1 MTYSLVGI
9 LAICVHVIINIG
21 IFRKNG
27 DSHFPAQRDYCY
39 FLYSVI
45 AYHATD
51 ALWGFLHEWRMP
63 GLLYADTALYFVLMA
78 LSVLLWTTFVIRYLE
93 REDLLDERSDKFG
106 KALNYA
112 GKGIFV
118 FQILALAVN
127 FVRPVLFFIDAE
139 GEYHAEVTRYVAFA
153 LQMLMFLMTAI
164 YTFIVSD
171 AETDTMKRRHFTIG
185 VFGVAMLFAIGIQLS
200 YPLLPMY
207 SIGYLLGGCLLHT
220 FVVEDEKAEY
230 LRALEE
236 SLNREAEHQRELGGK
251 KHQAYTDQL
260 TKVKSKHA
268 YMESVEALNRR
279 IMTRKVSEFAT
290 VVFDVNGL
298 RHVNDADGHKAGD
311 QCIFTASQ
319 TICDV
324 FKHSPI
330 FRIGGDEFSAIL
342 EGKDYESRDALM
354 KAFDRMM
361 EENLRKE
368 QVTVSAGLAEYDP
381 EEDETFNA
389 VFERANEK
397 LYERKRFFKER
408 EARSK
413 K

>member
-9 LAICVHVIINIG
+9 LAICVHIIINIG

-27 DSHFPAQRDYCY
+27 ESNFPAQRDYCY

-51 ALWGFLHEWRMP
+51 ALWGFLYEWRLA
-63 GLLYADTALYFVLMA
+63 GLLYVDTALYFVMMA
-78 LSVLLWTTFVIRYLE
+78 LSVLLWTAFVIRYLE
-93 REDLLDERSDKFG
+93 REDLLDQRSDKFG
-106 KALNYA
+106 KALTYA
-112 GKGIFV
+112 GRGFFA
-118 FQILALAVN
+118 FQIIALAVN
-127 FVRPVLFFIDAE
+127 FFRPVLFSIDRD
-139 GEYHAEVTRYVAFA
+139 GEYHAEVTRYMAFA
-153 LQMLMFLMTAI
+153 LQMLMFLMTAV

-171 AETDTMKRRHFTIG
+171 AETETMKRRHFTIG
-185 VFGVAMLFAIGIQLS
+185 AFGVAMLCAIGVQLS

-236 SLNREAEHQRELGGK
+236 SLNRETERQRELGGK

-260 TKVKSKHA
+260 TKVKSKRA
-268 YMESVEALNRR
+268 YMETVEALNRR
-279 IMTRKVSEFAT
+279 IMTRKASAFAAA
-290 VVFDVNGL
+290 VFDVNGL
-298 RHVNDADGHKAGD
+298 RHINDADGHKAGD
-311 QCIFTASQ
+311 QCIFNASQ
-319 TICDV
+319 VICDV

-342 EGKDYESRDALM
+342 EGKDYETRAALM

-361 EENLRKE
+361 EENFRNE
-368 QVTVSAGLAEYDP
+368 QVVVSAGLAEYDP
-381 EEDETFNA
+381 EKDENFNA

-397 LYERKRFFKER
+397 LYERKRFYKEQ
-408 EARSK
+408 EAKAK

>member
-1 MTYSLVGI
+1 MHI
-9 LAICVHVIINIG
+9 IINIG
-21 IFRKNG
+21 VFRKNG
-27 DSHFPAQRDYCY
+27 EGHFPAQRDYCC
-39 FLYSVI
+39 FLVSVI

-51 ALWGFLHEWRMP
+51 ALWGVLHEWHFAR
-63 GLLYADTALYFVLMA
+63 LLYADTAIYFAVMA
-78 LSVLLWTTFVIRYLE
+78 LSVLLWTVFVLHYLE
-93 REDLLDERSDKFG
+93 REDLIDERNDKFG
-106 KALNYA
+106 KALHYA
-112 GKGIFV
+112 GRGFFV
-118 FQILALAVN
+118 FQLAALAVN
-127 FVRPVLFFIDAE
+127 FVHPILFSIDAN
-139 GEYHAEVTRYVAFA
+139 GEYQAEVTRYVAFGV
-153 LQMLMFLMTAI
+153 QMLMFLMTAI

-185 VFGVAMLFAIGIQLS
+185 IFGVAMLCAIGIQLS

-260 TKVKSKHA
+260 TKVKSKRA
-268 YMESVEALNRR
+268 YMDSVEALNRR

-298 RHVNDADGHKAGD
+298 RHINDADGHKAGD
-311 QCIFTASQ
+311 QCIFNASQ
-319 TICDV
+319 VICDV

-342 EGKDYESRDALM
+342 EGKDYETRAALM

-361 EENLRKE
+361 EENFRNE
-368 QVTVSAGLAEYDP
+368 QVVVSAGLAEYDP
-381 EEDETFNA
+381 EKDENFNA

-397 LYERKRFFKER
+397 LYERKRFYKEQ
-408 EARSK
+408 EAKAK